1 MLFITLF
8 LYLAATIGY
17 ISYLITLKK
26 GLSVA
31 STSILG
37 ISFLVHAVTII
48 LRYPELGHPPFIG
61 IETLSFLA
69 WTIVGIYLLVEWKY
83 KVYVLGSIVSP
94 IAFILLILTAI
105 IPEGEIIVP
114 PYLRS
119 VWFPLHV
126 GFAFLGNALF
136 SLAFAAGIMYLV
148 QERQV
153 KGHHLGGIYK
163 RLPSLD
169 ILDEINSMCLLT
181 GFPLMT
187 FGIITGFVWSKE
199 VWGTFVNLNPRA
211 VSSIITWL
219 LYATLLTGRLT
230 VGWRGRRAA
239 VLAITGF
246 AIVAATYF
254 VTNIFW
260 GGHAFR

>member
-1 MLFITLF
+1 MLSFTLF

-26 GLSVA
+26 GI
-31 STSILG
+31 STI
-37 ISFLVHAVTII
+37 V

-94 IAFILLILTAI
+94 IAFVLLILMAI
-105 IPEGEIIVP
+105 ISEGKIDVP
-114 PYLRS
+114 PYLHS

-136 SLAFAAGIMYLV
+136 SLAFAAGIMYLI

-153 KGHHLGGIYK
+153 KGHHLG
-163 RLPSLD
+163 
-169 ILDEINSMCLLT
+169 
-181 GFPLMT
+181 
-187 FGIITGFVWSKE
+187 IITGFIWSKE

-219 LYATLLTGRLT
+219 LYATLLTGRVT

-246 AIVAATYF
+246 AIVSATYF

-260 GGHAFR
+260 GGHAFK

>member
-1 MLFITLF
+1 M
-8 LYLAATIGY
+8 
-17 ISYLITLKK
+17 
-26 GLSVA
+26 
-31 STSILG
+31 
-37 ISFLVHAVTII
+37 
-48 LRYPELGHPPFIG
+48 
-61 IETLSFLA
+61 
-69 WTIVGIYLLVEWKY
+69 GIYLLVEWKY

-94 IAFILLILTAI
+94 IAFVLLILMAI
-105 IPEGEIIVP
+105 ISEGKIDVP
-114 PYLRS
+114 PYLHS

-136 SLAFAAGIMYLV
+136 SLAFAAGIMYLI

-153 KGHHLGGIYK
+153 KGHHL
-163 RLPSLD
+163 D
-169 ILDEINSMCLLT
+169 DINSMCLFT

-187 FGIITGFVWSKE
+187 FGIITGFIWSKE

-219 LYATLLTGRLT
+219 LYATLLTGRVT

-246 AIVAATYF
+246 AIVSATYF

-260 GGHAFR
+260 GGHAFK